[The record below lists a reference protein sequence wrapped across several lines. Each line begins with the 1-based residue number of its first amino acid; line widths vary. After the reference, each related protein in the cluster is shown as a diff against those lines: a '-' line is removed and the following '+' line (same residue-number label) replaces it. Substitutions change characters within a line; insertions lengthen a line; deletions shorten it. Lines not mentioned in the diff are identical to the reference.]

1 MTLAGEEKGLILKA
15 ITPEP
20 KENVEWPYRPMQ
32 ADARDV
38 KFETSDD
45 VARLCFLCAQIALYE
60 SSIVLGSNWMFKRDV
75 LTEAG
80 FSYAKATEEDGKECL
95 LHSALLIITAVHVLS
110 HTLIAASGTYCA
122 R

>member
-20 KENVEWPYRPMQ
+20 KENVEWPYRPIQ

-38 KFETSDD
+38 KLGTSGD
-45 VARLCFLCAQIALYE
+45 VARLCFSCAQIALYE
-60 SSIVLGSNWMFKRDV
+60 SSIVLGANWLFKRDV
-75 LTEAG
+75 LIEAG

-95 LHSALLIITAVHVLS
+95 LYPCASHYHRLPCAVLHIACSVRNVL
-110 HTLIAASGTYCA
+110 C
-122 R
+122 